1 MYSCFPHVSKATADP
16 VPHLNNDQL
25 DTGAIQQAL
34 DELAARCP
42 SVAAALAAVGYPS
55 ERRQEAG
62 FGALVRIAVGQQV
75 STKAAAAIATRLEAA
90 LGGSVTP
97 DAIASTDDASLRG
110 AGLSAQKL
118 SYLRALTEAVESGQL
133 PLDALPALTDADAIA
148 RITAVKGFGVW
159 SAHMYLMFSLGRPD
173 IWPVGDLAI
182 RAGFGR
188 LLGLTERPTPKQTD
202 VLAEPYRPYRSAL
215 ALLCWKFYSEAP
227 L

>member
-1 MYSCFPHVSKATADP
+1 MPTP
-16 VPHLNNDQL
+16 NINNDQL
-25 DTGAIQQAL
+25 NSGAIQQAL

-62 FGALVRIAVGQQV
+62 FGALVRIVVGQQV
-75 STKAAAAIATRLEAA
+75 STKAAAAIATRLEGV
-90 LGGSVTP
+90 LGGSVSP
-97 DAIASTDDASLRG
+97 EAIASTDDACLRG
-110 AGLSAQKL
+110 AGLSGQKL
-118 SYLRALTEAVESGQL
+118 SYLRALTEAVDRGHL
-133 PLDALPALTDADAIA
+133 PLNALSTLSDADAIA
-148 RITAVKGFGVW
+148 CITAVKGFGIW

-173 IWPVGDLAI
+173 IWPVGDLAV

-188 LLGLTERPTPKQTD
+188 LMGLPERPNPKQTD
-202 VLAEPYRPYRSAL
+202 ALAEPYRPYRSAL